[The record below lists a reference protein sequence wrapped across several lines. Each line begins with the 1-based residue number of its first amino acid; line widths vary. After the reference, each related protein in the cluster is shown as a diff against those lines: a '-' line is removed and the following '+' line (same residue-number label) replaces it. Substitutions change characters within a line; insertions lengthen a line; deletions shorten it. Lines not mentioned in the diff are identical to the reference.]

1 MFLVGDKIVHPMHGA
16 GVIERIEQ
24 RKISG
29 KDTQYYILRMPV
41 GEMTVM
47 IPVDAC
53 AMIGVRPV
61 IPPDSADR
69 LIGRLHEIKADMTQN
84 WNRRYRENMLRI
96 KSGDLLEVAAV
107 IKGLTQ
113 RDSIKG
119 LSTGERKMLRSA
131 RQILIS
137 EIVLSKN
144 ADYDE
149 VELQV
154 DAALC
159 G

>member
-16 GVIERIEQ
+16 GVIERIEE

-29 KDTQYYILRMPV
+29 KKTQYYILRMPI

-53 AMIGVRPV
+53 SLIGVRPV
-61 IPPDSADR
+61 IAPDVADL
-69 LIGRLHEIKADMTQN
+69 LIGRLHDIQAEMTQN
-84 WNRRYRENMLRI
+84 WSRRYRENMQRI

-107 IKGLTQ
+107 IKGLAE
-113 RDSIKG
+113 RDSEKG
-119 LSTGERKMLRSA
+119 LSTGERKMLRFA
-131 RQILIS
+131 KQILIS
-137 EIVLSKN
+137 EIVLSKG
-144 ADYDE
+144 AQYDE